1 MVSDHTEDSMTG
13 FSFLRP
19 RVLLVGAV
27 ALTFG
32 LVSVACSEDD
42 TGSPPAATEGTQ
54 QPISNQGTSGASAG
68 MSDIVAGD
76 LSSVVSQVIDS
87 VVLIENADG
96 PGSGSGIVIDDEGH
110 ILTNYHVVE
119 ALSRAKVTLY
129 DGSASLAE
137 VVGTDPG
144 NDLAIIRATGFTADQ
159 LQPANL
165 GNSAEAEVGD
175 AVFAIGNPFDEAFT
189 VTQGIISAV
198 NRSSP
203 SFGGR
208 SIQGVIQT
216 DAALNPGNSGGPLF
230 NLAGEVVGINT
241 SIRNPTGQTFAG
253 LGFAVPSNTAARYLP
268 QLIAGEAIQHP
279 QLGIAGPVELDEV
292 AATELGTTQTRGLY
306 MTTVV
311 PEGAAARAGIVEGD
325 VIVKINGETTH
336 TFEDLA
342 SAIDSAD
349 VGEEM
354 EIVVMRGDQEVTL
367 TATLQPWDL
376 S

>member
-1 MVSDHTEDSMTG
+1 MVRPA
-13 FSFLRP
+13 SFGSRTLF
-19 RVLLVGAV
+19 AA
-27 ALTFG
+27 ALTLSMG
-32 LVSVACSEDD
+32 LVAVGCTSADSPGATPEVTDATTQPVANQTST
-42 TGSPPAATEGTQ
+42 TGMTPPRDLQ
-54 QPISNQGTSGASAG
+54 
-68 MSDIVAGD
+68 VAD
-76 LSSVVSQVIDS
+76 LSDVVADVINS

-96 PGSGSGIVIDDEGH
+96 PGSGSGIVIDQDGH

-119 ALSRAKVTLY
+119 SMASAKVTLY

-144 NDLAIIRATGFTADQ
+144 NDLAVIRATGFTAEQ
-159 LQPANL
+159 LKPARL
-165 GNSAEAEVGD
+165 GDSAQTRVGEL
-175 AVFAIGNPFDEAFT
+175 VFAIGNPFEETFT
-189 VTQGIISAV
+189 VTQGIISAL

-241 SIRNPTGQTFAG
+241 SIRNPTGQSFAG
-253 LGFAVPSNTAARYLP
+253 LGFAVPSNTAKRYLP
-268 QLIAGEAIQHP
+268 QLVAGETIQHP

-292 AATELGTTQTRGLY
+292 SAAGLGVERTRGLY
-306 MTTVV
+306 LTTVV
-311 PEGAAARAGIVEGD
+311 PEGAADRAGILQGD
-325 VIVKINGETTH
+325 VVIQINGEPTN
-336 TFEDLA
+336 TFEQLA
-342 SAIDSAD
+342 SAIDRAD
-349 VGEEM
+349 VGTEL
-354 EIVVMRGDQEVTL
+354 EIVVVRDGTEMTL

>member
-1 MVSDHTEDSMTG
+1 MVGLTRPSFRALLAGVLALSM
-13 FSFLRP
+13 
-19 RVLLVGAV
+19 
-27 ALTFG
+27 G
-32 LVSVACSEDD
+32 LVAIGCTSADEEPRASVAPTS
-42 TGSPPAATEGTQ
+42 GTQ
-54 QPISNQGTSGASAG
+54 QPVANGTSSSGGASMVTSPG
-68 MSDIVAGD
+68 VVD
-76 LSSVVSQVIDS
+76 LADVVSSVINS

-96 PGSGSGIVIDDEGH
+96 PGSGSGIVIDDQGH

-119 ALSRAKVTLY
+119 SMTSAKVTLY

-144 NDLAIIRATGFTADQ
+144 SDLAVIRATGFKAEQ
-159 LQPANL
+159 LRPATL
-165 GNSAEAEVGD
+165 GDSSSTRVGQ
-175 AVFAIGNPFDEAFT
+175 AVFAIGNPFEETFT
-189 VTQGIISAV
+189 VTQGIVSAL

-230 NLAGEVVGINT
+230 NLAGEVIGINT
-241 SIRNPTGQTFAG
+241 SIRNPTGQSFAG

-268 QLIAGEAIQHP
+268 QLIAGEDIQHP

-292 AATELGTTQTRGLY
+292 SSVELGVGLTRGLY
-306 MTTVV
+306 LTTVV
-311 PEGAAARAGIVEGD
+311 AEGAAARAGILAGD
-325 VIVKINGETTH
+325 VIIEINGEATH
-336 TFEDLA
+336 TFEPLA
-342 SAIDSAD
+342 SAIDRAEVGAD
-349 VGEEM
+349 LDIVLVRNGVEM
-354 EIVVMRGDQEVTL
+354 TV

>member
-1 MVSDHTEDSMTG
+1 MTG